1 MIYPIYPEPIGSYP
15 KPNRLPECPEL
26 VMHAF
31 KVGVA
36 LVLVSSFYYYQPF
49 GPFTDYLASILEIL
63 KWRGVATLVARGL
76 ALGAHQLASLF
87 GRTVEPILL
96 TTFVFVTGNPKQFSC
111 VINVCEVH
119 PNGEGGIRDVDIHID
134 VLTDRCPGL
143 EMKSHSL
150 LVSNLDT
157 VSHFLKGFSFQYIL
171 QKFVFL
177 LYIYLFTSGNLT
189 EFGDE
194 YFEAR
199 EYGDIEVVEKRRRN
213 LERYKMD
220 SGFNNL
226 PLFSHQSQTINF
238 LCIGKVTGIKTA
250 NGWYY
255 ISQAPTERN
264 LLSHAPHVMIQMW
277 LVSSGSY
284 PSLIKLTK
292 LCSSTKLKNVHTAEV
307 GHLKVC
313 VSLCHLLCC

>member
-1 MIYPIYPEPIGSYP
+1 
-15 KPNRLPECPEL
+15 
-26 VMHAF
+26 
-31 KVGVA
+31 
-36 LVLVSSFYYYQPF
+36 
-49 GPFTDYLASILEIL
+49 
-63 KWRGVATLVARGL
+63 
-76 ALGAHQLASLF
+76 
-87 GRTVEPILL
+87 
-96 TTFVFVTGNPKQFSC
+96 
-111 VINVCEVH
+111 
-119 PNGEGGIRDVDIHID
+119 
-134 VLTDRCPGL
+134 
-143 EMKSHSL
+143 MKSHSL

-157 VSHFLKGFSFQYIL
+157 VSHFLK
-171 QKFVFL
+171 
-177 LYIYLFTSGNLT
+177 

-213 LERYKMD
+213 LERYK

-307 GHLKVC
+307 GHLKTFTISRIFNERQHIPIPDLV
-313 VSLCHLLCC
+313 VDAKRS